1 MGDLRAIAN
10 HLLDVGEVN
19 DVCLCDD
26 GSGGSCFLTIG
37 HAQEVFEV
45 NFLVERVTLER
56 AATRNGEVEVDVGAS
71 KLV

>member
-1 MGDLRAIAN
+1 M
-10 HLLDVGEVN
+10 
-19 DVCLCDD
+19 
-26 GSGGSCFLTIG
+26 TIG

-45 NFLVERVTLER
+45 SFLVERVTLER

>member
-1 MGDLRAIAN
+1 MCDLRAIAE
-10 HLLDVGEVN
+10 HLLDVGEVD

-37 HAQEVFEV
+37 HAHEVFEV
-45 NFLVERVTLER
+45 GFLVERVTLEW
-56 AATRNGEVEVDVGAS
+56 AATRNGEVVVDVGAS